1 MLRKIFLVFL
11 VILTPVQAW
20 AVLDMGMQ
28 KMLVTPVSQMHESVS
43 AHPCHQDGDV
53 AQHSLDSHQAIEV
66 SGDRCY
72 SCTLCMAFGLL
83 PNSVPALITDRFTQT
98 FSTSLKTLTGIDLS
112 VANKP
117 PIL

>member
-1 MLRKIFLVFL
+1 M
-11 VILTPVQAW
+11 LTPVQAW

-28 KMLVTPVSQMHESVS
+28 KVLVIPVSQMQESVV

-53 AQHSLDSHQAIEV
+53 AQHSMDSHQAIEV
-66 SGDRCY
+66 SEDRCY
-72 SCTLCMAFGLL
+72 SCTLCMAFALL
-83 PNSVPALITDRFTQT
+83 PDSVPALITDRFTQT

>member
-1 MLRKIFLVFL
+1 MLRKTLLIFLVM
-11 VILTPVQAW
+11 LTPVQAW

-28 KMLVTPVSQMHESVS
+28 KMLVTPVSQMQESVA
-43 AHPCHQDGDV
+43 AHPCHQDGD
-53 AQHSLDSHQAIEV
+53 ATQRSLDSHQAIEV

>member
-11 VILTPVQAW
+11 VMLTPVQAW

-28 KMLVTPVSQMHESVS
+28 KMLVTPVSQMQESVA
-43 AHPCHQDGDV
+43 AHPCHQDGD
-53 AQHSLDSHQAIEV
+53 ATQQSLDSHQAIEV

-72 SCTLCMAFGLL
+72 SCTLCMAFALL
-83 PNSVPALITDRFTQT
+83 PNSVSALITDRFTQT

>member
-1 MLRKIFLVFL
+1 MLKKIFLVFL
-11 VILTPVQAW
+11 VMLTPVQAW

-28 KMLVTPVSQMHESVS
+28 KMYAAPMSQIQESVG
-43 AHPCHQDGDV
+43 AHPCHQDGDA
-53 AQHSLDSHQAIEV
+53 AQHSMDSHQAIEV

-72 SCTLCMAFGLL
+72 SCTLCMAFALL
-83 PNSVPALITDRFTQT
+83 PDSVPALITDRFTQT

>member
-11 VILTPVQAW
+11 VMLTPVQAW

-28 KMLVTPVSQMHESVS
+28 KMLVTPVSQIQESVA
-43 AHPCHQDGDV
+43 AHPCHQDGDA
-53 AQHSLDSHQAIEV
+53 AQHSMDSHQAIEV

-72 SCTLCMAFGLL
+72 SCTLCMAFALL
-83 PNSVPALITDRFTQT
+83 PDSVPALITDRFTQT

>member
-11 VILTPVQAW
+11 VMLTPVQAW
-20 AVLDMGMQ
+20 AVLDMGIQ
-28 KMLVTPVSQMHESVS
+28 KILVTPVSQMQESVA
-43 AHPCHQDGDV
+43 AHPCHQNDDV
-53 AQHSLDSHQAIEV
+53 AQYSMDSHQAIEV

-83 PNSVPALITDRFTQT
+83 PDSFPALITDRFTQT

>member
-1 MLRKIFLVFL
+1 MLKKTLLIFLVM
-11 VILTPVQAW
+11 LTPVQAW

-28 KMLVTPVSQMHESVS
+28 KMHAAPVRQMQESVA
-43 AHPCHQDGDV
+43 AHPCHQDGD
-53 AQHSLDSHQAIEV
+53 ATQQSLDSHQAIEV

>member
-1 MLRKIFLVFL
+1 MLRKTLLIFLVM
-11 VILTPVQAW
+11 LTPVQAW

-28 KMLVTPVSQMHESVS
+28 KMLVTPVSQMQESVV

-53 AQHSLDSHQAIEV
+53 AQHSLDSHNAIEV

-72 SCTLCMAFGLL
+72 SCTLCMAFALL
-83 PNSVPALITDRFTQT
+83 PDSVPALITDRFTQT